1 MQSPSADPHADQ
13 AAGLRRLFAGAAA
26 RFVPA
31 VSNPHVACGG
41 VLLERLSTALAERG
55 AHVLVVDAGERAGV
69 ANEMALIDLA
79 QCIERLSP
87 QVSYL
92 AARGLAIRFV
102 DATGSTRRFLD
113 RLAEAAPRAD
123 AIVVHAPPAEICRT
137 FGHGR
142 QRGVAFLGDD
152 APCPIVFAEDRPA
165 SVTHAYAAMK
175 LVAERAGF
183 VVSELLLGAAPS
195 SPRAERIA
203 AKLASC
209 ADHFFAGVLRD
220 WARVDPAGDPC
231 DAPGDDLRR
240 IVASRLAEDA
250 AHRHFSHA
258 AERRAAAWVAA

>member
-1 MQSPSADPHADQ
+1 MPTLESNDDQ
-13 AAGLRRLFAGAAA
+13 AAGLRRMFSGERD
-26 RFVPA
+26 RFIPV

-41 VLLERLSTALAERG
+41 VLLERLSTAFVERG
-55 AHVLVVDAGERAGV
+55 ARVLVVDAGERAGS
-69 ANEMALIDLA
+69 AGEMALVDLG

-92 AARGLAIRFV
+92 AARGLALRFV

-113 RLAEAAPRAD
+113 RVGEAAPGAD
-123 AIVVHAPPAEICRT
+123 VVIVHAPPSELCRS

-142 QRGVAFLGDD
+142 QSGVAILADQ
-152 APCPIVFAEDRPA
+152 APCPIVLAEDRPA

-175 LVAERAGF
+175 LLAERAGF
-183 VVSELLLGAAPS
+183 VVSELVLGAAPS

-231 DAPGDDLRR
+231 EPPGDDLCR
-240 IVASRLAEDA
+240 IAASRLAEDA
-250 AHRHFSHA
+250 APRHFSHT
-258 AERRAAAWVAA
+258 AERHHFRSAAP